1 MGKIDQIKAP
11 VSEAMDQF
19 ESKFRASITS
29 QVALIDK
36 ITHYIVRRKGK
47 QMRPIFVF
55 LASKMFGEINESSYR
70 AASLIELLHTASLVH
85 DDVVDDANMRRGFFS
100 VSALWKNKVAVLV
113 GDYLLSKL
121 LLLAVKNKEYK
132 LLEITSTAVEE
143 MSEGELLQIEKARKL
158 DITEDVY
165 YEIIR
170 KKTAALIAACCSA
183 GASSVTTDQQI
194 IDDMF
199 LFGEKVGIAFQ
210 IKDDL
215 FDYQKTAGLI
225 GKPVGIDIKEQKMTL
240 PLIYTLQNCEPSVR
254 KFIINVVK
262 RHNTNKKKVSEV
274 IKLVQD
280 HGGLE
285 YASKQMMKINNEAL
299 DILNKYPDSEAKQ
312 SMISLVEYVIARK
325 N

>member
-11 VSEAMDQF
+11 ISEAMDQF

-183 GASSVTTDQQI
+183 GASSVTTNQQI

-285 YASKQMMKINNEAL
+285 YASKQMMRINNEAL

-312 SMISLVEYVIARK
+312 SMISLVEYVITRK

>member
-11 VSEAMDQF
+11 ISEAMDQF

-285 YASKQMMKINNEAL
+285 YASKQMMRINNEAL

-312 SMISLVEYVIARK
+312 SMISLVEYVITRK

>member
-11 VSEAMDQF
+11 ISEAMDQF

-183 GASSVTTDQQI
+183 GASAVTTDQQI

-285 YASKQMMKINNEAL
+285 YASKQMMKINKEAL